1 MKLPN
6 LEKATVSRVKIL
18 DYLLSETHRDGK
30 HKAAFFLGFGF
41 SADNWQTLQ
50 QVLLQHVSDHEVV
63 KVESSDFG
71 TRYIVDG
78 IIAAPDGRAPL
89 LRSVWFVR
97 DREDVPHFV
106 TAYPLRRRD
115 DD

>member
-6 LEKATVSRVKIL
+6 LEKATVSRVKIC

-30 HKAAFFLGFGF
+30 HKAAFFLHFGF
-41 SADNWQTLQ
+41 SAENWRALQ
-50 QVLLQHVSDHEVV
+50 QVLLQHASDHEVV
-63 KVESSDFG
+63 KVETSAFG
-71 TRYIVDG
+71 TRYVVDG
-78 IIAAPDGRAPL
+78 IITAPNGRAPL
-89 LRSVWFVR
+89 IRSVWFIR
-97 DREDVPHFV
+97 DGEETPQFV